1 MARTR
6 NAGSGGGL
14 AARKYVP
21 RGHAISWWMLV
32 VTTGAILINS
42 IDRAI
47 LPTVLPGILSEFNL
61 SESAGGFL
69 VGLSFAGTAIGG
81 LVLGIFGDSL
91 GKGVRRAWGWA
102 VAVAIVVVSS
112 VLTAFSQ
119 TLGQLQVLRVV
130 MGIGTGGMEPVNV
143 AMVGEWWQK
152 ENRGFAVGT
161 HHTGFPIGQFLGPLL
176 IGAVLAVATWR
187 ETFLFIPLIAI
198 PIVILQIILARREN
212 LRRVNDWIL
221 ENGMTPSLTEED
233 LDEDRRE
240 RPLPAA
246 WRALRLAMRE
256 RNVRLSVVANFL
268 FLWAEA
274 AVVAFITLQ
283 LTREAGLSLAAA
295 AAVSGASGITGW
307 MGQIFWGTVSDHKGR
322 KFSLGILAVGWAVTV
337 LLMIF
342 ITSGALA
349 WVILIGW
356 GVFRNSPFPVM
367 YASIIDAVPE
377 GASSGLGL
385 MIGIGLGLSGLVAAP
400 IAGLLIQNFGFTA
413 HYVFIAVICL
423 LALIPISMIRETATL
438 AQETGAAAPE

>member
-1 MARTR
+1 MAS
-6 NAGSGGGL
+6 GSGGGL

-21 RGHAISWWMLV
+21 RGHPISWLMLV

-47 LPTVLPGILSEFNL
+47 LPAVLPGILSEFNL
-61 SESAGGFL
+61 NESAGGFL

-81 LVLGIFGDSL
+81 LILGIFGDSL

-112 VLTAFSQ
+112 VLTALSQ
-119 TLGQLQVLRVV
+119 TLGQLQVLRVI

-161 HHTGFPIGQFLGPLL
+161 HHTGFPIGQFVGTLL
-176 IGAVLAVATWR
+176 IGAVVAAYTWR
-187 ETFLFIPLIAI
+187 EAFLFIPLIAL
-198 PIVILQIILARREN
+198 PIVVIQIFLARREN
-212 LRRVNDWIL
+212 LRRVNAWIR
-221 ENGMTPSLTEED
+221 ENDMTPSLTEEE
-233 LDEDRRE
+233 LEEEQGE

-246 WRALRLAMRE
+246 WRAVRLALAE
-256 RNVRLSVVANFL
+256 RNVRLSVIANFL

-274 AVVAFITLQ
+274 GVVAFLTVQ

-295 AAVSGASGITGW
+295 VTISGASGITGW
-307 MGQIFWGTVSDHKGR
+307 IGQIFWGTVSDYRGR
-322 KFSLGILAVGWAVTV
+322 KFSLSILAVGWAVTV
-337 LLMIF
+337 LMMIF
-342 ITSGALA
+342 ISSGALG
-349 WVILIGW
+349 WIILIGW

-400 IAGLLIQNFGFTA
+400 VAGLLIQNFGFTV
-413 HYVFIAVICL
+413 HYVFIAAICL
-423 LALIPISMIRETATL
+423 LALVPISMIRETATL
-438 AQETGAAAPE
+438 ARN